1 MYSST
6 KCFYRP
12 SVVQWLTQRDERSV
26 IYLVEIT
33 LKKELFENVN
43 ELGKSWELFLK
54 VLDKLDR
61 SDTGGHVKA
70 DVNLDVRS
78 GIN

>member
-1 MYSST
+1 M
-6 KCFYRP
+6 
-12 SVVQWLTQRDERSV
+12 